1 MPSLSS
7 WLYLAIYLLALVD
20 ALFAISGAGMAAAA
34 AVILFIAREAW
45 ATPRPQL
52 LVGSALALGGVAIG
66 LWAGV
71 AEQVLL
77 KGLTQTLPFLVIFG
91 AVAWLQVP
99 AGESPALRA
108 ARDTVLSQP
117 PGWRFLM
124 LALAAHGL
132 GAVFNIAGMS
142 LLAVM
147 IAQQKDRILKR
158 RLERALV
165 QGFGAA
171 TTWSP
176 LFVGSAVILAVLPSV
191 RWLEIAPFG
200 LVLGALLLALA
211 WAVDRVTNP
220 AGPAPMSAHAR
231 VPFPGWAAA
240 RITVIV
246 GVLFVLVIGAV
257 EMFRLSIPIAIGLI
271 APPFALIWQATR
283 AANLGA
289 VGTIMGGLAGRVVR
303 SHEHLRGE
311 AIMFAAANLFGA
323 GINAAVAP
331 DDVIRMLAALGLGPD
346 GKIVLLV
353 AIMVLGGAAGLHPVI
368 PVVLVGHVL
377 PPEAL
382 GLSAPVMAV
391 ALMALWGLCTNISPF
406 SATTLFMARIT
417 RESHFTIAW
426 RWNGPVSLMGGV
438 VVAALIVL
446 LRRLIGG

>member
-7 WLYLAIYLLALVD
+7 WLYLVIYVLALADALLALP
-20 ALFAISGAGMAAAA
+20 GAGLAA
-34 AVILFIAREAW
+34 AVAVVLYIAREAW
-45 ATPRPQL
+45 TTPRPQL
-52 LVGSALALGGVAIG
+52 LVGAVLAFVGIAVGV
-66 LWAGV
+66 WADD

-77 KGLTQTLPFLVIFG
+77 KGLKHTLPFLVIFG
-91 AVAWLQVP
+91 AVGWLQVP
-99 AGESPALRA
+99 AGESPSLRA

-117 PGWRFLM
+117 PGWRFLT

-147 IAQQKDRILKR
+147 VAQQKERVLKR
-158 RLERALV
+158 RLARALV

-176 LFVGSAVILAVLPSV
+176 LFVGAAVILAVLPSV

-200 LVLGALLLALA
+200 LALGAVLLALA
-211 WAVDRVTNP
+211 WAVDRATNP
-220 AGPAPMSAHAR
+220 TGPVSLSAHAR

-240 RITVIV
+240 RIAVIV
-246 GVLFVLVIGAV
+246 GTLFVLVIGAV
-257 EMFRLSIPIAIGLI
+257 ETFRLSIPIAIGLI
-271 APPFALIWQATR
+271 APPFALAWQATR
-283 AANLGA
+283 AADLAAAGRA
-289 VGTIMGGLAGRVVR
+289 VRQLAGRVVR
-303 SHEHLRGE
+303 SHENLRGE

-323 GINAAVAP
+323 GINAAIAP
-331 DDVIRMLAALGLGPD
+331 DDVVRMLASLGLGPD

-353 AIMVLGGAAGLHPVI
+353 LVMVVGGAIGLHPLI

-382 GLSAPVMAV
+382 GLSAPTMAI

-426 RWNGPVSLMGGV
+426 RWNGAVSLMGGV
-438 VVAALIVL
+438 LVAAVIILFRHL
-446 LRRLIGG
+446 TGG